1 MKKDNMKIYD
11 KEGNL
16 INYELNYLGKT
27 LQLYLDM
34 FNTYG
39 YIESYSFEEDTKE
52 LIKLLKQE
60 I

>member
-1 MKKDNMKIYD
+1 MKIYD
-11 KEGNL
+11 KKGNL

-39 YIESYSFEEDTKE
+39 YIESYSFKEDTKE

-60 I
+60 L

>member
-1 MKKDNMKIYD
+1 MKKDNRKIYD
-11 KEGNL
+11 EERNL
-16 INYELNYLGKT
+16 VNYELNYLGKT

-34 FNTYG
+34 FNTYE